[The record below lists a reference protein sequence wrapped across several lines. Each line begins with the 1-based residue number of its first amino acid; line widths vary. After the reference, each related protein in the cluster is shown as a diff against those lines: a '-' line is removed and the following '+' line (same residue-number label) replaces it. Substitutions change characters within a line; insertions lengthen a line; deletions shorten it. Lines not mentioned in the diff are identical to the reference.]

1 MTVASQTK
9 ERAALASIAA
19 SALLALG
26 KLVAGLLS
34 GSLALLSAAGDGL
47 LDTGITTLTYF
58 AIRWAD
64 KPADEEHHYGHG
76 KVEAVA
82 ALAETGL
89 LLVLAVGVLIEA
101 TRRLAGHAAEPV
113 EAGWP
118 VFAVLIVSILV
129 DTVRVLSLTRIAK
142 ATRSDALAADALHF
156 SSDLFSSIV
165 VLLGLVAARYGYQQG
180 DSIAALG
187 VALFIAVAG
196 YRLGQRTIDTLVD
209 AAPKGLSA
217 RVREVTEEVP
227 GVVGIEVLR
236 LRPAGAQVHGELS
249 IAVPRT
255 MPLEFVTRVREAV
268 AAALAS
274 AVPELAVTV
283 TANPRAI
290 GSETVLERVLLA
302 AAQQRVP
309 IHHVTVQQIDEAK
322 SVSFDA
328 EFDGRMSLGA
338 AHEIVSRLEKAVRA
352 ELGPQIEVETHIE
365 PLEVR
370 ELSGHDVGASLT
382 GDISAALTRHAAE
395 SGVLTEIHDVRAR
408 QTPAGLVVNYH
419 CCVDPVLSVDAVHA
433 EVDALD
439 HKVRADFTA
448 IVRIVGHA
456 EPRRG

>member
-1 MTVASQTK
+1 MTAVSQTK

-19 SALLALG
+19 SALLTLA

-82 ALAETGL
+82 ALVETGL

-101 TRRLAGHAAEPV
+101 TRRLTGHPALPV
-113 EAGWP
+113 AAGWP

-129 DTVRVLSLTRIAK
+129 DAIRFLSLTRIAK

-156 SSDLFSSIV
+156 SSDLFASVV

-217 RVREVTEEVP
+217 RVREVTAGVP

-236 LRPAGAQVHGELS
+236 LRPAGAQVQGELS

-268 AAALAS
+268 GAALAN
-274 AVPELAVTV
+274 AIPELVVTV
-283 TANPRAI
+283 TANPRAVS
-290 GSETVLERVLLA
+290 SETVLERVLLA
-302 AAQQRVP
+302 AAQQHVP
-309 IHHVTVQQIDEAK
+309 IHHVTVQQIDGEK

-328 EFDGRMSLGA
+328 ELDGRMSLGA
-338 AHEIVSRLEKAVRA
+338 AHEIASRLEKAVRA

-370 ELSGHDVGASLT
+370 ELSGLDAGAGLT
-382 GDISAALTRHAAE
+382 GDITAALTRRAAE

-419 CCVDPVLSVDAVHA
+419 CRVDPILSVDAVHA
-433 EVDALD
+433 EVDELD
-439 HKVRADFTA
+439 HKIRADFTA

>member
-1 MTVASQTK
+1 MTAASQTK

-101 TRRLAGHAAEPV
+101 TRRLAGHPAEPV
-113 EAGWP
+113 EASWP
-118 VFAVLIVSILV
+118 VFAVLIVAIVV
-129 DTVRVLSLTRIAK
+129 DAVRILSLGRIAK

-156 SSDLFSSIV
+156 SSDLLASIV

-180 DSIAALG
+180 DSVAALA

-196 YRLGQRTIDTLVD
+196 FRLGQRTIDTLVD
-209 AAPKGLSA
+209 AAPEGLSA
-217 RVREVTEEVP
+217 RVREVTKEVP

-236 LRPAGAQVHGELS
+236 LRLAGAQVHGELS

-255 MPLEFVTRVREAV
+255 MPLELVTRVREAV
-268 AAALAS
+268 AAALAT
-274 AVPELAVTV
+274 AVPELVVTV
-283 TANPRAI
+283 TANPRAVDT
-290 GSETVLERVLLA
+290 ETVLERVLFA

-309 IHHVTVQQIDEAK
+309 IHHVTVQQIDGAK
-322 SVSFDA
+322 SVSFDV
-328 EFDGRMSLGA
+328 ELDGRMSLGA
-338 AHEIVSRLEKAVRA
+338 AHEIASRAGKGGPCRTRA
-352 ELGPQIEVETHIE
+352 ADRGGDPYRT
-365 PLEVR
+365 PR
-370 ELSGHDVGASLT
+370 GARTL
-382 GDISAALTRHAAE
+382 R
-395 SGVLTEIHDVRAR
+395 
-408 QTPAGLVVNYH
+408 
-419 CCVDPVLSVDAVHA
+419 
-433 EVDALD
+433 
-439 HKVRADFTA
+439 
-448 IVRIVGHA
+448 
-456 EPRRG
+456 PRRGGEPDRRNRRGLDDGTRPRAASSPKFTTSGRGRRRPASW